1 MSYPISTPQ
10 YVYGDHGRISVPLGY
25 VYGKKDRTVG
35 GKSMVN
41 NTEQHNFKEFD
52 HLSIPLGLFVFN
64 EKKHGFEMPCNRETY
79 TSENTS
85 IDAISDELYNR
96 IFEKILDEKPVM
108 VENNYGNNYTNRGKK
123 TRKNKK

>member
-10 YVYGDHGRISVPLGY
+10 YVYGDHGRISVPLEY

-35 GKSMVN
+35 GKHTDTS
-41 NTEQHNFKEFD
+41 KEFD

-79 TSENTS
+79 TSEDTS
-85 IDAISDELYNR
+85 IEAISDELYNR

-108 VENNYGNNYTNRGKK
+108 VENNYGNNRPSKK

>member
-10 YVYGDHGRISVPLGY
+10 YVYGEHGRISVPLGY

-35 GKSMVN
+35 GK
-41 NTEQHNFKEFD
+41 HNDKDSPTATSKEFG

-85 IDAISDELYNR
+85 IDAISDELYNQ
-96 IFEKILDEKPVM
+96 IFEKILDEKLVM

>member
-10 YVYGDHGRISVPLGY
+10 YVYGDHGRISVPLEY

-35 GKSMVN
+35 GKHTDTS
-41 NTEQHNFKEFD
+41 KEFD
-52 HLSIPLGLFVFN
+52 HLSIPLVLFVFN
-64 EKKHGFEMPCNRETY
+64 EKKYEFEMPCNRETY

-85 IDAISDELYNR
+85 IDAISDELYNEM
-96 IFEKILDEKPVM
+96 FEKILDEKPVM
-108 VENNYGNNYTNRGKK
+108 VENNYENNYDNNYSKSSKK